1 MKNLAGLIPLECP
14 IGLELVLED
23 PLVGD
28 NIGAAGAWNQV
39 PSAVGHESGVL
50 FLHSHPPMRNY
61 EGDPN

>member
-28 NIGAAGAWNQV
+28 NIGAAGHV
-39 PSAVGHESGVL
+39 EPSSKC
-50 FLHSHPPMRNY
+50 RWT
-61 EGDPN
+61 